1 MDRLSATS
9 VKATKEPGCYGDG
22 DGLYLVVTP
31 SGSKSWVCR
40 VQKNGKRRDI
50 GLGSVK
56 KVPLSWA
63 SLEKS
68 IRRRLHA
75 SCTDRLPKISVW
87 VHIAMENGAIAL
99 DGI

>member
-1 MDRLSATS
+1 MGRLSATS

-56 KVPLSWA
+56 KVPLPV
-63 SLEKS
+63 EPK
-68 IRRRLHA
+68 RL
-75 SCTDRLPKISVW
+75 CLRLNWCRPG
-87 VHIAMENGAIAL
+87 ERPQTQP
-99 DGI
+99 D